1 VSGAVPRVLALVVL
15 AGAGWLLWGSM
26 QTAAQAERPPIWIRP
41 GEYRGPPVGKLDT
54 AQIEAIGQRAQ
65 NLNF

>member
-1 VSGAVPRVLALVVL
+1 MSGPLPRVLALVVL
-15 AGAGWLLWGSM
+15 AGAGWLIWGSV
-26 QTAAQAERPPIWIRP
+26 QTAAREVRPPIWIRA

-54 AQIEAIGQRAQ
+54 AQIEAIGERAQ

>member
-1 VSGAVPRVLALVVL
+1 VPRLLAFVVL
-15 AGAGWLLWGSM
+15 AGAGWLLWGSA
-26 QTAAQAERPPIWIRP
+26 QTARRADRPPIWISQ
-41 GEYRGPPVGKLDT
+41 GEYRGPPVGKLDA